1 MVNRKSRILRKLGMV
16 SRPILCG
23 GYAAVMQWLRGG
35 YAVVMQVGPEDG
47 L

>member
-1 MVNRKSRILRKLGMV
+1 MVDHKSRILRKLGIV
-16 SRPILCG
+16 SRPMLCG
-23 GYAAVMQWLRGG
+23 GYAVVTRRLRGG